1 MALKRRIKR
10 DYRRLPPA
18 RFLAFCRKVKY
29 ALTDNLNYPDSTWGG
44 HTMLRQ
50 IYFEKVDTLETAY
63 HVARDGDRRLI
74 RDRDKL
80 VDEIVDLLDQIAPLL
95 EAASIRNPDALFSTG
110 FSITQERR
118 STNRTK
124 LVLTAPGDFS
134 VVNSGE
140 PGKAVGR
147 ANAPRGAINHEI
159 HLNTKDPSLE
169 EEWFHKAIY
178 PDASAMVMD
187 NLQPGNTYFRMR
199 HHGPEGPGPWSVVM
213 SVAIS

>member
-29 ALTDNLNYPDSTWGG
+29 GLTDNQNYPDSTWGAD
-44 HTMLRQ
+44 TMLRQ
-50 IYFEKVDTLETAY
+50 IYFEKVATLETAY
-63 HVARDGDRRLI
+63 HVASDGDRRLI
-74 RDRDKL
+74 RERDKL

-118 STNRTK
+118 SINRTK
-124 LVLTAPGDFS
+124 LVLGVPDGFS

-140 PGKAVGR
+140 PGKAVGS

-159 HLNTKDPSLE
+159 HLNRNDPSLE
-169 EEWFHKAIY
+169 EEWLHKAIY
-178 PDASAMVMD
+178 PDASAMVMEK
-187 NLQPGNTYFRMR
+187 LLPGNTFFRMR
-199 HHGPEGPGPWSVVM
+199 HHGPDGPGPWSAVM
-213 SVAIS
+213 SVAIT